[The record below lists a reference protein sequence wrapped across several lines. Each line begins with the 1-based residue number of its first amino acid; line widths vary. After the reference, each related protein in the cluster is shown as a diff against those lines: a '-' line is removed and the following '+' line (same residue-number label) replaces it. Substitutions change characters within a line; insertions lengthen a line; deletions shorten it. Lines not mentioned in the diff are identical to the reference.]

1 MKRTLYLLTLGTA
14 LSAAAI
20 DDGFTPYRTI
30 IDRMPFGRPGEN
42 GALSTLANGADV
54 EGGDAAG
61 AVLDPETEKEIE
73 RIRAS
78 VRVCAVNAPPGAE
91 PVVGFTDMSQNP
103 PRHHLL
109 AQGQSKDGWTVV
121 LIDAAARHAVL
132 SRNGISVPL
141 YLGTAA
147 PPAPP
152 ASPAPESRA
161 EARPSHYLHR
171 ARKQRA
177 SHGLR
182 PSA

>member
-42 GALSTLANGADV
+42 AALSTSANGADV
-54 EGGDAAG
+54 EGGGAAG

-109 AQGQSKDGWTVV
+109 AQG
-121 LIDAAARHAVL
+121 
-132 SRNGISVPL
+132 P
-141 YLGTAA
+141 AA